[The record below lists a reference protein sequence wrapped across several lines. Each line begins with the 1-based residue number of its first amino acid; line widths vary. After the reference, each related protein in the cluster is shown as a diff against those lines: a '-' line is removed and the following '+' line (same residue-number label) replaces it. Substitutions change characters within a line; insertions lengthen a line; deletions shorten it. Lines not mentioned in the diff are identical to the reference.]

1 MNRYR
6 VGFNVCV
13 SKGFAEMLVEAET
26 LREAEDRVRRI
37 VADYYRKPDAMF
49 SDHFA
54 DIGDVEFVPEDNAL
68 DEPVNVYSG
77 YDEF

>member
-1 MNRYR
+1 
-6 VGFNVCV
+6 
-13 SKGFAEMLVEAET
+13 
-26 LREAEDRVRRI
+26 
-37 VADYYRKPDAMF
+37 MF